1 MAIGNELRCETE
13 FRNRGAYGGG
23 IMGQNVSVTDTILA
37 SYSELSLSERQI
49 ADFILEN
56 HDKVSSFNAYE
67 IAVKSDTSRATM
79 SRFVRKLGFDSFAD
93 LRLAFVREE
102 RTASGASLESGNDI
116 SLSKS
121 KDSLAYILQNKIE
134 ELKGTTALLDEK
146 ILKRAIST
154 IEQSD
159 MVLVSAVG
167 NTLAVAQNA
176 SYKLYQAGIRSSA
189 PLSVDGSVQLA
200 LQLTGRDC
208 LMILSSSG
216 YSKRLEPVMDNA
228 NDVGAT
234 TIVITDNVDSPLAKR
249 GDIVLQT
256 MTRDA
261 LLAKGFHFSQNSLN
275 SMIEIL
281 FLFLCHNANDLEEKN
296 RLFWK
301 TARQDREPEECI

>member
-1 MAIGNELRCETE
+1 
-13 FRNRGAYGGG
+13 
-23 IMGQNVSVTDTILA
+23 MGQNVSVTDTILA

-146 ILKRAIST
+146 VLKRAIST

-275 SMIEIL
+275 YMIEIL

>member
-1 MAIGNELRCETE
+1 
-13 FRNRGAYGGG
+13 
-23 IMGQNVSVTDTILA
+23 MGQNVSVTDTILA

-134 ELKGTTALLDEK
+134 ELRGTTALLDEK
-146 ILKRAIST
+146 VLKRAINT

-200 LQLTGRDC
+200 LQLTSRDC

-228 NDVGAT
+228 NDAGAT

-275 SMIEIL
+275 YMIEIL
-281 FLFLCHNANDLEEKN
+281 FLFLCHDANDLEEKN

>member
-1 MAIGNELRCETE
+1 
-13 FRNRGAYGGG
+13 
-23 IMGQNVSVTDTILA
+23 MGQNVSVTDTILA

-146 ILKRAIST
+146 VLKRAINT

-275 SMIEIL
+275 YMIEIL

>member
-1 MAIGNELRCETE
+1 MEMSYVAKPNFAIEELM
-13 FRNRGAYGGG
+13 GGT
-23 IMGQNVSVTDTILA
+23 MGQNVSVTDTILA

-146 ILKRAIST
+146 VLKRAINT

-275 SMIEIL
+275 YMIEIL

>member
-1 MAIGNELRCETE
+1 MSYVAKPNFAIEELM
-13 FRNRGAYGGG
+13 GGT
-23 IMGQNVSVTDTILA
+23 MGQNVSVTDTILA

-146 ILKRAIST
+146 VLKRAIST

-275 SMIEIL
+275 YMIEIL

>member
-1 MAIGNELRCETE
+1 M
-13 FRNRGAYGGG
+13 
-23 IMGQNVSVTDTILA
+23 
-37 SYSELSLSERQI
+37 
-49 ADFILEN
+49 
-56 HDKVSSFNAYE
+56 
-67 IAVKSDTSRATM
+67 
-79 SRFVRKLGFDSFAD
+79 RKLGFDSFAD

-146 ILKRAIST
+146 VLKRAINT

-275 SMIEIL
+275 YMPPLMTTLSRQ
-281 FLFLCHNANDLEEKN
+281 LE
-296 RLFWK
+296 
-301 TARQDREPEECI
+301 RESLSRSLSRR

>member
-1 MAIGNELRCETE
+1 
-13 FRNRGAYGGG
+13 
-23 IMGQNVSVTDTILA
+23 MGQSVSVTDTILA

-146 ILKRAIST
+146 VLKRAINT

-275 SMIEIL
+275 YMIEIL